1 MLCDSV
7 HVCSYGRDQTCAM
20 LLAFLSGSSAVFG
33 GNQAGTSS
41 LTTEAINTA
50 RRALTELGG
59 RPVVIQRGVQG
70 IAWNTYRCASTMT
83 DARLR

>member
-1 MLCDSV
+1 
-7 HVCSYGRDQTCAM
+7 M
-20 LLAFLSGSSAVFG
+20 LLAFLSGSNAVFG
-33 GNQAGTSS
+33 GNPAGTSS

-70 IAWNTYRCASTMT
+70 RGQRYRAEMT
-83 DARLR
+83 PS